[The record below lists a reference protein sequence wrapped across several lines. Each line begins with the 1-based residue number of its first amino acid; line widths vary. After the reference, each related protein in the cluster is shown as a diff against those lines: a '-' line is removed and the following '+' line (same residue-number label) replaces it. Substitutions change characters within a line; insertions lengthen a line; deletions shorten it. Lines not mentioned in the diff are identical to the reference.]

1 MGLRRRAF
9 PACSARP
16 APCLQRSPCPL
27 PSALAPP
34 PAFSPRPA
42 PCLQRSPRPL
52 PAALAPPS
60 APRRARPT
68 YPTCLPCSL
77 PSRLPLLQGAPY
89 AFDYLLFILKTYRQ
103 TEDIAADAP
112 PPGKRARVAAP
123 VPDTTYYFHE
133 EEEYIHQVTNRRA
146 GLSRGASCVPLTPVA
161 CVAVALMSVCVCV
174 SGRALQAAIFQVAYR
189 PSDAQ
194 AATRRTFAKISI
206 KPGRQLVLVPFARMA
221 GIVDRMERDV
231 AAAAHGTGGS

>member
-1 MGLRRRAF
+1 MGLRRRASH
-9 PACSARP
+9 AC
-16 APCLQRSPCPL
+16 
-27 PSALAPP
+27 
-34 PAFSPRPA
+34 SPRPV
-42 PCLQRSPRPL
+42 PCLRRSPRPL
-52 PAALAPPS
+52 PAALAPAPCLQPS
-60 APRRARPT
+60 PRPPACSARPT
-68 YPTCLPCSL
+68 CPTCLPFSL

-146 GLSRGASCVPLTPVA
+146 GLSRGTSCVPLTSVA
-161 CVAVALMSVCVCV
+161 YVAVALMCVCV